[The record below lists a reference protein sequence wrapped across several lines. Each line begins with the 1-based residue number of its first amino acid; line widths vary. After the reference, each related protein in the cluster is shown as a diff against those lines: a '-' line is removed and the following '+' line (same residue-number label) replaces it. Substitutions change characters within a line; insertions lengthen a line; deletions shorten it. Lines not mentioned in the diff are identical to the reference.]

1 MNKRD
6 EDLYA
11 RYLSGQRIYTNISRS
26 PVLWVP
32 CSDPLYPWVL
42 VGGTV
47 RYTSYEVY
55 AELNPARSTETL
67 SAEAAEAEWVKN
79 ELACE
84 ISGCSAPGLPR
95 LCQDCE
101 EFLTG
106 MCVGDLTAI
115 EAYANGEL
123 R

>member
-6 EDLYA
+6 EDLYE
-11 RYLSGQRIYTNISRS
+11 RYLNGHKIFTNITRT
-26 PVLWVP
+26 PVIWVP
-32 CSDPLYPWVL
+32 GSDSLRPWVMF
-42 VGGTV
+42 GGTA
-47 RYTSYEVY
+47 RFTSYEVY
-55 AELNPARSTETL
+55 AELNPARNI
-67 SAEAAEAEWVKN
+67 KN
-79 ELACE
+79 ELVCE
-84 ISGCSAPGLPR
+84 TSGCSAAGLPR
-95 LCQDCE
+95 ICQDCE